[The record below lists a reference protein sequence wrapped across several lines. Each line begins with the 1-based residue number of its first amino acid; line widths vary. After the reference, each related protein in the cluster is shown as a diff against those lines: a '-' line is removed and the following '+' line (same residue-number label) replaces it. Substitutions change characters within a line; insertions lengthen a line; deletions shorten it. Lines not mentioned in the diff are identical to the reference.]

1 MDIYGNAIPRSLV
14 RSRLEG
20 TFFPVSWAR
29 TIKGGMLFDN
39 HSVGNSIVHAKME
52 IHAIHQ
58 AELLDITLLVCRLLK
73 SHPATPAA
81 GVV

>member
-1 MDIYGNAIPRSLV
+1 MVTL
-14 RSRLEG
+14 SRGRWFDPGSKEL
-20 TFFPVSWAR
+20 FFLCHGQEPSRAACF
-29 TIKGGMLFDN
+29 FDN
-39 HSVGNSIVHAKME
+39 HSVGNSIVHAIME